1 MLREMLDA
9 ESEKAQVFQVML
21 LSNDRSDEVE
31 IHETEKVDF
40 LKISEHLTRGGSVFI
55 TSKRSQKLATP
66 TFKQKGL
73 SRKKPLKTV
82 TAFYFDHV

>member
-9 ESEKAQVFQVML
+9 ESEKSQIFQVML
-21 LSNDRSDEVE
+21 LSNDQSDEVE

-40 LKISEHLTRGGSVFI
+40 LRISEHLMHGGSVFI
-55 TSKRSQKLATP
+55 TSKSSQKLAMP
-66 TFKQKGL
+66 TFKPKKL
-73 SRKKPLKTV
+73 PRRKTLKTV